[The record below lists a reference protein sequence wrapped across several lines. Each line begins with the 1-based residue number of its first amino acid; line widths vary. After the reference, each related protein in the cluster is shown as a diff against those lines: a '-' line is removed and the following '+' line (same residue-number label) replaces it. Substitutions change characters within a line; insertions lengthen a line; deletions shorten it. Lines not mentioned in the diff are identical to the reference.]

1 MELSLMTSVEFP
13 PGGYNY
19 LPGVFQYSAG
29 VAALSG
35 SEILRVTFRKPPP
48 LRDGFRQAAEIIKAA
63 GRPPTAF
70 CACELRSPA
79 QFSESAFR
87 SFNEAYVE
95 TLDRWG
101 LIVDGANP
109 VARSNV
115 CPEIAPPAEPV
126 MYAFSY
132 VVPAN
137 GATAP
142 TFVIAGSGEVPEGRA
157 NYRDHIVSP
166 GDLSPAGM
174 HAKVRFVREEMERR
188 MAGFGRGWSD
198 VTAAQAYSIRDFHD
212 CLADE
217 LIAAGAAAH
226 GLIWHYCRPP
236 IVGLDFEMDCR
247 GVSRESFV

>member
-1 MELSLMTSVEFP
+1 MKPVEFSS
-13 PGGYNY
+13 GGYSY

-29 VAALSG
+29 VAAMPG
-35 SEILRVTFRKPPP
+35 FEILRVSFRKAPP
-48 LRDGFRQAAEIIKAA
+48 LREAFHAAEAIIKAA
-63 GRPPTAF
+63 GRPLTAF
-70 CACELRSPA
+70 AACELRSPG
-79 QFSESAFR
+79 QFSEPAFR
-87 SFNEAYVE
+87 AFNESYVDV
-95 TLDRWG
+95 LAQWG

-126 MYAFSY
+126 MFAFSY
-132 VVPAN
+132 AVPADT
-137 GATAP
+137 AAP
-142 TFVIAGSGEVPEGRA
+142 TFIIAGSGEVPEGKA

-174 HAKVRFVREEMERR
+174 RSKVRFVRREMQRR
-188 MAGFGRGWSD
+188 LGGFGLSWRD

-217 LIAAGAAAH
+217 LIAEGAADH

-247 GVSRESFV
+247 GVLRELFV